1 LFSGEFWTAQNAL
14 ELGLIDGIGD
24 VRTTLRERYGE
35 KVRTPLISGDR
46 SFLGRKL
53 GLDIKVPGADDL
65 LSTLEERA
73 YWSRYGL

>member
-1 LFSGEFWTAQNAL
+1 M
-14 ELGLIDGIGD
+14 
-24 VRTTLRERYGE
+24 RERYGD

-53 GLDIKVPGADDL
+53 GLDIKLPGADDL